1 MSKNNSKNS
10 MNPIAE
16 SLEMDSVSSSIV
28 SNNLEVIPKNLSSAD
43 LDQIDKDYEYT
54 RGNLYSLVEKGQE
67 AINGILEL
75 AHESDSPRAY
85 EVAGQLIKNVA
96 DTTDKLIDLQKKMK
110 DLKDTSQKGPTSVT
124 NALFIGSTTELSKI
138 LKNQEQNHK

>member
-1 MSKNNSKNS
+1 